1 MSLNLVIEALTPDH
15 GKDIIKFFQKLG
27 YNTTVFTG
35 SNCKEGNYN
44 KRFYGVINGK
54 FGCYKQIDI
63 RNSVQLLKL
72 DRAIEIFKKELNNS
86 KMETPAKK
94 KRGPQPGST
103 RRSKEAKKIILE
115 TKIIKKEPHLGGE
128 RGKSVQ
134 SMPYTP
140 TAASFRLITSTP
152 KKEMV
157 NHPSHYNQYPIEGID
172 MLIGI
177 FGLEKTIDFCIMTAM
192 KYRLRLGLK
201 DDINQD
207 LAKEKWYLDKAK
219 ELDDRLVAI
228 NGLNKTR

>member
-1 MSLNLVIEALTPDH
+1 
-15 GKDIIKFFQKLG
+15 
-27 YNTTVFTG
+27 
-35 SNCKEGNYN
+35 
-44 KRFYGVINGK
+44 
-54 FGCYKQIDI
+54 
-63 RNSVQLLKL
+63 
-72 DRAIEIFKKELNNS
+72 
-86 KMETPAKK
+86 METQAKK

-103 RRSKEAKKIILE
+103 RRSKEAKTIILE
-115 TKIIKKEPHLGGE
+115 TKIIKKETEPHLGGE
-128 RGKSVQ
+128 RGKSVR

-140 TAASFRLITSTP
+140 TAAGIVSITSTP

-192 KYRLRLGLK
+192 KYRLRIGLK

-219 ELDDRLVAI
+219 ELDERLVAI

>member
-44 KRFYGVINGK
+44 KRFYGVINGR

-63 RNSVQLLKL
+63 SNSVQLLKL

-94 KRGPQPGST
+94 KRGPQPGSK
-103 RRSKEAKKIILE
+103 RNQKPVILE
-115 TKIIKKEPHLGGE
+115 EKITKIEPQLGGE

-134 SMPYTP
+134 SMPYIP
-140 TAASFRLITSTP
+140 TAAGIRSITSTP

-157 NHPSHYNQYPIEGID
+157 NHPSHYNQYPIESID